1 LIHYNGKKYVCFL
14 DLGFE
19 AIRGKWKS
27 VLLCHLAEGPK
38 RFLQLQKITCGVS
51 HKMLNEQ
58 LSEMQ
63 NDGLIKKTI
72 YEEAVPCVEY
82 ELTKKGRE
90 LLPAL
95 KIIESWAIHYS
106 EDVNHKSNCAGLD
119 LSQNSS
125 IDSIDRDEQIL
136 TQSNCT

>member
-1 LIHYNGKKYVCFL
+1 VNLIHYNGKKYVCFL

-72 YEEAVPCVEY
+72 YEEAVPRVEY
-82 ELTKKGRE
+82 ELTNKGRE

-106 EDVNHKSNCAGLD
+106 EDAELNTSTH
-119 LSQNSS
+119 
-125 IDSIDRDEQIL
+125 SIDRDDQL
-136 TQSNCT
+136 FTQSNCT

>member
-1 LIHYNGKKYVCFL
+1 VNLIHYKGKKYVCFL

-38 RFLQLQKITCGVS
+38 RL
-51 HKMLNEQ
+51 
-58 LSEMQ
+58 
-63 NDGLIKKTI
+63 
-72 YEEAVPCVEY
+72 
-82 ELTKKGRE
+82 E

-106 EDVNHKSNCAGLD
+106 EDAELRSNRIGM
-119 LSQNSS
+119 
-125 IDSIDRDEQIL
+125 DRDDPIF
-136 TQSNCT
+136 TQSNGT